1 MGGVKLL
8 INSFL
13 KNILRLTKSK
23 TATSNFLVIAHR
35 GASGYAPENTM
46 AAFKKALELKA
57 DYIELDVQMTKDGKL
72 VVIHDPNV
80 SRTTNSEGEVKDFT
94 YQELKKLDAG
104 RWFHMKFSGQRI
116 PSLQEVI
123 SEFHGKLGLLI
134 EIKNPNL
141 YPNIAEVLA
150 DELKKNNL
158 HNLKNNEVIVQS
170 FDFELLQRFNK
181 LVPNVPLG
189 LLVKYRVHGIS
200 NVQLKEWSKLVQYIN
215 PNKALVTKKLV
226 KRIQSYK
233 LKVMPYTVRD
243 MKSING
249 LLEAKVDGI
258 VTDYPDYF
266 KK

>member
-1 MGGVKLL
+1 VKLL

-13 KNILRLTKSK
+13 KSIQRLTKSK
-23 TATSNFLVIAHR
+23 TATSNLIVIAHR

-57 DYIELDVQMTKDGKL
+57 DYIELDVQMTKDGEL
-72 VVIHDPNV
+72 VVIHDTNV

-104 RWFHMKFSGQRI
+104 KWFHMKFSGQRI

-123 SEFHGKLGLLI
+123 SEFHGKLKLLI

-150 DELKKNNL
+150 NELKKNNL
-158 HNLKNNEVIVQS
+158 HNLENNEVIVQS

-181 LVPNVPLG
+181 FVPNVPLG

-200 NVQLKEWSKLVQYIN
+200 NVQLKEWSTLVQYIN

-226 KRIQSYK
+226 KRIQSYQ

-243 MKSING
+243 MKSIKG
-249 LLEAKVDGI
+249 LLDAKVDGI

-266 KK
+266 KS